1 MVEHLHIHLAE
12 KSLSVRVTDQLTNDT
27 YETLVALVKQQVR
40 QHGKIGVVM
49 QLRMFRGCV
58 DEAMW
63 ENVDFDPIHWL
74 GVERLALVGERKWA
88 LAMAVLCRSLTSATI
103 RHFNP
108 ESLDAAKDWA
118 AAT

>member
-1 MVEHLHIHLAE
+1 MMEHLDIRLAE
-12 KSLSVRVTDQLTNDT
+12 KLLSVRVTDQLTKNN
-27 YETLVALVKQQVR
+27 YETLAALVKQQVR

-49 QLRMFRGCV
+49 QLQTFGRWV
-58 DEAMW
+58 DEEMW
-63 ENVDFDPIHWL
+63 EQVDFDPRHWA

-103 RHFNP
+103 RHFDH
-108 ESLDAAKDWA
+108 ESLEAAMDWA